1 MARLRRLGLERQ
13 KSGVRGKEQESEVR
27 SQNKEHLV
35 RTFCSVFRALRSSLT
50 GWVFLADP
58 AAAGHAIIFPP
69 FPVTISRVIE
79 SVKVGSTL
87 RINAGR
93 GERGLL
99 SLSTTGLSGNPRSDG
114 ILRCTGG

>member
-1 MARLRRLGLERQ
+1 MFRLRRLGLERQ

-35 RTFCSVFRALRSSLT
+35 RTFCSVFRALRSLPT
-50 GWVFLADP
+50 AWVFLPDP
-58 AAAGHAIIFPP
+58 AAAGHAIIFPR
-69 FPVTISRVIE
+69 FPVTISRLMESIE
-79 SVKVGSTL
+79 VGSSL

-99 SLSTTGLSGNPRSDG
+99 W
-114 ILRCTGG
+114 